1 MNVETKPLA
10 EITQEALA
18 LLCKNIGI
26 ANTIRFVNQFTKGYG
41 DYTKERREL
50 FADMSLEEIV
60 NEIERNRENKHD

>member
-50 FADMSLEEIV
+50 FADMTLEEIV
-60 NEIERNRENKHD
+60 NEIEQRRSGS